1 MNTTTMMVATQLKKI
16 IVMSVLLQWVCCI
29 MVDAFVVL
37 PQRTRTPSVNSL
49 FSPPDG
55 FVVIPRKPIVLNM
68 SERSEAPKRRRKRKI
83 PMEGDTAE
91 ESSDVSST
99 SSSQLPPVVAVN
111 TIKLTPRDDTP
122 VQMEIMDVREVMG
135 GRPKP
140 SARDPSTSSS
150 SSLSIPPTSGSQRD
164 QESSVTSATL
174 SSSSSSSSRNLDDSL
189 QQLLEDA
196 KMMMEDGD
204 SLSGSDGGG
213 TMKAT
218 IRNAL
223 GTLVT
228 ADFFVVCVF
237 LLWFLLGIF
246 CSSVLKDDTVQIA
259 FNSTLFLLPFCLF
272 GAQIVSMV

>member
-1 MNTTTMMVATQLKKI
+1 MNTTAMMVATQLKKL
-16 IVMSVLLQWVCCI
+16 IVMSVLLQWVSCI

-37 PQRTRTPSVNSL
+37 HPRTRPPSVNSL
-49 FSPPDG
+49 VSPHNG
-55 FVVIPRKPIVLNM
+55 FVVIPRKSIVLNM
-68 SERSEAPKRRRKRKI
+68 TERSERRRKRKI

-91 ESSDVSST
+91 ESTDESST
-99 SSSQLPPVVAVN
+99 STSQLPPVVAVN

-140 SARDPSTSSS
+140 SARDPSSSSS
-150 SSLSIPPTSGSQRD
+150 SSLLIPRTGSQRD

-174 SSSSSSSSRNLDDSL
+174 SSSSSSRNVDDSL

-204 SLSGSDGGG
+204 SLSGSDSEG

-259 FNSTLFLLPFCLF
+259 FNSTLFLPTLPRWCTNCFQ
-272 GAQIVSMV
+272 G